1 MDSNLNTSDT
11 LKSNINRIQQI
22 KLNGMINLNIMK
34 IKIIF
39 LMIKSQMSINLMKL
53 KSPRKKIINV
63 LQIVIKIKQ
72 YLKLIKI
79 NKEIQVA
86 I

>member
-34 IKIIF
+34 IKIKF